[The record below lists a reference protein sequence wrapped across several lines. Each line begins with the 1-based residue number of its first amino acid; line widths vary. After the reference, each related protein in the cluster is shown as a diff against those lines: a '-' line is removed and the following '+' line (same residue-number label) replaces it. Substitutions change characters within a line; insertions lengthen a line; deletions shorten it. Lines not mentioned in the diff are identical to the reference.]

1 MMEKTRME
9 QDVKTVGDLLGI
21 LKRRKGSLAVP
32 AGAVFLLAIVLAA
45 ALPRSYKAATTILIE
60 EQEIPREY
68 VTANITSFADQR
80 LQSINQR
87 IMSSTNLLE
96 VINRFR
102 LYPEMREK
110 DPVEEII
117 EKMRKDIKFNTISA
131 DVIDPRTGRPAQA
144 TIAFAITYEGRAP
157 ETVQRVANE
166 LASMYLWENLK
177 AREKQSSETFKFME
191 DEMRDVQ
198 AQFTSLDRR
207 IASYKEKNITSLPE
221 LSQVN

>member
-21 LKRRKGSLAVP
+21 LQRRKGSLAVP
-32 AGAVFLLAIVLAA
+32 AGSVFRLAIVLAA
-45 ALPRSYKAATTILIE
+45 ALPRSNKAGTAILIE
-60 EQEIPREY
+60 EQENPREY
-68 VTANITSFADQR
+68 VTANITIYADQR

-87 IMSSTNLLE
+87 IMSATNLLE

-144 TIAFAITYEGRAP
+144 TIAFSITYEGRDP
-157 ETVQRVANE
+157 ETVLKGADE
-166 LASMYLWENLK
+166 LASLYLGENLK
-177 AREKQSSETFKFME
+177 TREKQRRCSGRCSSTAPS
-191 DEMRDVQ
+191 R
-198 AQFTSLDRR
+198 SSSRR
-207 IASYKEKNITSLPE
+207 SPPGCMPTAYKEKHL
-221 LSQVN
+221 

>member
-21 LKRRKGSLAVP
+21 LRSRKGWP
-32 AGAVFLLAIVLAA
+32 
-45 ALPRSYKAATTILIE
+45 ALPGSYKSDTTIMIE
-60 EQEIPREY
+60 EQDIPREY

-87 IMSSTNLLE
+87 IMSATNLLE

-117 EKMRKDIKFNTISA
+117 EKMRKDLKFN
-131 DVIDPRTGRPAQA
+131 
-144 TIAFAITYEGRAP
+144 
-157 ETVQRVANE
+157 
-166 LASMYLWENLK
+166 
-177 AREKQSSETFKFME
+177 
-191 DEMRDVQ
+191 
-198 AQFTSLDRR
+198 
-207 IASYKEKNITSLPE
+207 
-221 LSQVN
+221 